1 MAPAGHVTVVVVA
14 DVVPEPHAVEYRAPG
29 DRVTDGLAGREADAE
44 RLDDADFVADG
55 TRLGDTKEDCE
66 GVTLRPRD
74 TDGDGDGSR
83 EGDIE
88 ELADAL
94 TILHCT

>member
-1 MAPAGHVTVVVVA
+1 M
-14 DVVPEPHAVEYRAPG
+14 
-29 DRVTDGLAGREADAE
+29 TDGLAGREADAE
-44 RLDDADFVADG
+44 RLDDGDIVTDG
-55 TRLGDTKEDCE
+55 TRLRDAKEDCE